1 MNRSRLLPR
10 PRRSALEFA
19 ALCLAAASQPL
30 VLPIARGVVGS
41 NLVVAQVT
49 TSLLALAGCLV
60 VLRLPWRLLRARLAP
75 RPRAPSLEPSPVPVR
90 SGPAL

>member
-1 MNRSRLLPR
+1 MNRSRSHPQFHRL
-10 PRRSALEFA
+10 ALEFA
-19 ALCLAAASQPL
+19 ALCLAVASLPL
-30 VLPIARGVVGS
+30 LLPIARGVVGS

-60 VLRLPWRLLRARLAP
+60 VLRLPWRLLGARLAP
-75 RPRAPSLEPSPVPVR
+75 RPRAPSLEPSPLPVR